1 MIKWLNHSPMFFFHS
16 LNRCFLTFQTCST
29 IVTSSSFFM
38 MIIIIINKLS
48 KTSFFEKNDLF
59 WISIIFFLFQFPVH
73 MMFFVWT
80 FFSYLS
86 CIYSCPFFVWMSQ
99 SFWHCRFILFLL
111 RFIMFIMFSHH
122 HVFEFGLFAIMTF
135 TFFLYCFICSHLLLL
150 LLLQL
155 NFE

>member
-1 MIKWLNHSPMFFFHS
+1 MVESFTHVFFHS

-29 IVTSSSFFM
+29 MVTSSSFFM

-48 KTSFFEKNDLF
+48 KTSFFWKKWFVLNFDNF
-59 WISIIFFLFQFPVH
+59 FYFSSQCTWCFLFGH
-73 MMFFVWT
+73 